1 MTTNLQE
8 FLAIA
13 TLVTSSTFL
22 VVGFR
27 YMISVWE
34 AGAKEEVARRQAEW
48 DSIRAER
55 VKSNNQ

>member
-1 MTTNLQE
+1 MTSNLQE

-27 YMISVWE
+27 YMITIWE
-34 AGAKEEVARRQAEW
+34 TSAKEEVRRRQTEW
-48 DSIRAER
+48 EVIAAKRSQKE
-55 VKSNNQ
+55 